1 MTLIC
6 KDFTYEEENLADE
19 VGILNK
25 NDQLNYLIILGKLCI
40 WDCRRKKPVP
50 KFNLLLHKVEAKQ
63 KTEWLIASGNKK
75 L

>member
-6 KDFTYEEENLADE
+6 KDFTYEEENLAVE

-40 WDCRRKKPVP
+40 IEER
-50 KFNLLLHKVEAKQ
+50 NQ
-63 KTEWLIASGNKK
+63 SQSLICFSTK
-75 L
+75 